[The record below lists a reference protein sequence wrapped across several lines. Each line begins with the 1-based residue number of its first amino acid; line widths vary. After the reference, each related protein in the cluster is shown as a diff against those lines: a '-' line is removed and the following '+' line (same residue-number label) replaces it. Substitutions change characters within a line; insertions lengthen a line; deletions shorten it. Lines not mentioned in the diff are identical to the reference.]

1 MHIHTLPYG
10 HGGERVSSS
19 AAQTWFIAGT
29 IPLMLAGGGHV
40 VLTLLDTARPT
51 FFTPI
56 RNSVKLGMEG
66 GGMRFRA
73 LFPGDAATPSI
84 WRLWLGFNLSHGL
97 GVFAFGLLCLLIA
110 TYDFGLVERI
120 SGLRA
125 LTIAVPA
132 AYLAISLVFW
142 FYAPALATAAATAC
156 FIVAAA
162 LA

>member
-1 MHIHTLPYG
+1 M
-10 HGGERVSSS
+10 SSG
-19 AAQTWFIAGT
+19 AAQAWFIAGT

-40 VLTLLDTARPT
+40 ALTLLDTVRPT
-51 FFTPI
+51 FFSPI
-56 RNSVKLGMEG
+56 KDSTRLGMED

-73 LFPGDAATPSI
+73 FFPGDAATPSI

-110 TYDFGLVERI
+110 THDFGLVERI
-120 SGLRA
+120 DGLRA

-142 FYAPALATAAATAC
+142 FYVPTLAAAGATAC